1 MTSVSA
7 IDSNSVL
14 GRLPGQE
21 ETDAALE
28 WRDSEQAAGHTL
40 PEGMRLRDYEI
51 VGPIGEGGFGIVYL
65 AWDHSLEQHVAI
77 KEYLPA
83 ILATR
88 ASVSSAVVVKS
99 QRHRDSF
106 RVGMRSFL
114 NEARL
119 LARFDHPSLVRVLQF
134 WEANGTAYMAMPY
147 YEGPTLQHA
156 LF

>member
-51 VGPIGEGGFGIVYL
+51 VGPIG
-65 AWDHSLEQHVAI
+65 
-77 KEYLPA
+77 
-83 ILATR
+83 
-88 ASVSSAVVVKS
+88 
-99 QRHRDSF
+99 
-106 RVGMRSFL
+106 
-114 NEARL
+114 
-119 LARFDHPSLVRVLQF
+119 
-134 WEANGTAYMAMPY
+134 
-147 YEGPTLQHA
+147 
-156 LF
+156 